1 MAPPPIRFN
10 LMNPVQ
16 NSYAQYQYYA
26 AQNNFN
32 ATINQS
38 QGPFRGFRGN
48 RFGSMISQV
57 VNSKPGCSSCGK

>member
-1 MAPPPIRFN
+1 MPRPIGLN
-10 LMNPVQ
+10 LMNPVV

-32 ATINQS
+32 TTLNQG
-38 QGPFRGFRGN
+38 QGPFRGIRNN
-48 RFGSMISQV
+48 RFGAMISQV

>member
-1 MAPPPIRFN
+1 MPRPIRLN

-32 ATINQS
+32 AILNQG
-38 QGPFRGFRGN
+38 QGQFRGFQGN
-48 RFGSMISQV
+48 RFGAMISQV
-57 VNSKPGCSSCGK
+57 INSKPGCSSCGK

>member
-1 MAPPPIRFN
+1 MPRPIRLN

-32 ATINQS
+32 AILNQ
-38 QGPFRGFRGN
+38 G
-48 RFGSMISQV
+48 
-57 VNSKPGCSSCGK
+57 

>member
-1 MAPPPIRFN
+1 MPRPIRLN

-26 AQNNFN
+26 AQNN
-32 ATINQS
+32 INTALNQG
-38 QGPFRGFRGN
+38 QGPFRGFGGN
-48 RFGSMISQV
+48 RFGAMISQV

>member
-1 MAPPPIRFN
+1 MAPPIRLN

-16 NSYAQYQYYA
+16 NSYTQYQYYA

-32 ATINQS
+32 AAALNQS
-38 QGPFRGFRGN
+38 QGQFRGFRGS